1 MNDLKIT
8 IDPGAYVPQ
17 RAHPTDAGL
26 DLLSP
31 IDINILPGTRE
42 IIDTGVHVQIPD
54 GYVGLLTSK
63 SGLMANYGILNTGTI
78 DSGYRGS
85 LKAVLFNLGEDILK
99 IRKGMK
105 VTQLVLFPII
115 TPEVEIVNELDG
127 SERGNG
133 GFGSTGV

>member
-1 MNDLKIT
+1 MNTIKIQL
-8 IDPGAYVPQ
+8 DPGAYVPQ
-17 RAHPTDAGL
+17 RAHQTDAGL

-31 IDINILPGTRE
+31 IDINILPGMRE

-63 SGLMANYGILNTGTI
+63 SGLMANHGILNTGTI

-85 LKAVLFNLGEDILK
+85 LKAVLFNLGEDVLE

-115 TPEVEIVNELDG
+115 TPEIEIVNELDG

>member
-1 MNDLKIT
+1 MKIT

-17 RAHPTDAGL
+17 RAHSTDAGL

-85 LKAVLFNLGEDILK
+85 LKTVLFNLGEDILE
-99 IRKGMK
+99 IRRGMK

-115 TPEVEIVNELDG
+115 TPEIEIVNELDG

>member
-1 MNDLKIT
+1 MKIT

-31 IDINILPGTRE
+31 VDINILPGTRE
-42 IIDTGVHVQIPD
+42 IIDTGIHVQISD

-85 LKAVLFNLGEDILK
+85 LKAVLFNLGEDILE

-105 VTQLVLFPII
+105 VSQLVIFPIAI
-115 TPEVEIVNELDG
+115 PYIEIVNELDE
-127 SERGNG
+127 SERGSG
-133 GFGSTGV
+133 GFGSTGK

>member
-1 MNDLKIT
+1 MKIT

-26 DLLSP
+26 DLISP

-42 IIDTGVHVQIPD
+42 IIDTGIHVQIPD

-63 SGLMANYGILNTGTI
+63 SGLMANHGILNTGTI

-85 LKAVLFNLGEDILK
+85 LKAVLFNLGENILE

-115 TPEVEIVNELDG
+115 TPEIEIVNELDG

-133 GFGSTGV
+133 GFGSTGK

>member
-1 MNDLKIT
+1 MNIT
-8 IDPGAYVPQ
+8 LDPGAYVPH

-85 LKAVLFNLGEDILK
+85 LKAVLFNLGEDILE

-115 TPEVEIVNELDG
+115 TPEIEIVNELDG

-133 GFGSTGV
+133 GFGSTGK

>member
-1 MNDLKIT
+1 MKIT

-31 IDINILPGTRE
+31 VDINILPGTRE
-42 IIDTGVHVQIPD
+42 IIDTGIHVQIPD

-63 SGLMANYGILNTGTI
+63 SGLMANHGILNTGTI

-85 LKAVLFNLGEDILK
+85 LKAVLFNLGENILE

-115 TPEVEIVNELDG
+115 TPEIEIVNELDG

-133 GFGSTGV
+133 GFGSTGK